1 MRHPL
6 RKIALVGYGV
16 VMSIVLAVIAE
27 WKWSIKTPGAYLHTV
42 LFPPLAGG
50 SYDLRLV
57 FLVLTGV
64 DSIFFF
70 AVLSVLYLV
79 FTKLS
84 KGEGK

>member
-16 VMSIVLAVIAE
+16 VMSIVLAIIAE
-27 WKWSIKTPGAYLHTV
+27 WVWSIKTPGAYLYAV

-57 FLVLTGV
+57 ILVLTGV

-70 AVLSVLYLV
+70 AVLSVLYLL

-84 KGEGK
+84 KREGK